1 MMTNN
6 RRFVFDT
13 NVLISAFLF
22 SQSKPRQALE
32 QATVIGVIVLSNS
45 VLSELEEVLY
55 RPKFD
60 RYLTK
65 ERRQEF
71 LENLTEN
78 AQFIDVTEQINEC
91 RDPKDN
97 KYLELALSGQ
107 AECIVT
113 GDDDLL
119 VLNPWRGI
127 EILTA
132 TPAVA
137 RAIVQYPQVW

>member
-22 SQSKPRQALE
+22 SQSQPRQALD
-32 QATVIGVIVLSNS
+32 QAQDIGVIVLSSS
-45 VLSELEEVLY
+45 VFSELKEVLY

-71 LENLTEN
+71 LENLTQN

-97 KYLELALSGQ
+97 KYLELALSSQ

-127 EILTA
+127 YILTIQEFLA
-132 TPAVA
+132 SK
-137 RAIVQYPQVW
+137 

>member
-1 MMTNN
+1 MTNN

-22 SQSKPRQALE
+22 SQSKPRQALD
-32 QATVIGVIVLSNS
+32 QAQDIGVIVLSNS

-60 RYLTK
+60 RYITK

-71 LENLTEN
+71 IENFTEN
-78 AQFIDVTEQINEC
+78 AQFIYVTEEINEC

-107 AECIVT
+107 VECIVT

-127 EILTA
+127 EILN
-132 TPAVA
+132 
-137 RAIVQYPQVW
+137 VQEFLAKK

>member
-22 SQSKPRQALE
+22 SQSKPRQALN
-32 QATVIGVIVLSNS
+32 QAQDIGVIVLSNS

-78 AQFIDVTEQINEC
+78 SQLIDVTEQIDEC

-107 AECIVT
+107 VECIVT

-127 EILTA
+127 EILN
-132 TPAVA
+132 
-137 RAIVQYPQVW
+137 VQEFLASK

>member
-22 SQSKPRQALE
+22 SQSKPRQALD

-71 LENLTEN
+71 LEDLTEN

-127 EILTA
+127 EILT
-132 TPAVA
+132 
-137 RAIVQYPQVW
+137 VQEFLASTS

>member
-1 MMTNN
+1 MMINN

-22 SQSKPRQALE
+22 SQSKPRQALDKS
-32 QATVIGVIVLSNS
+32 QDIGIILLSNS

-78 AQFIDVTEQINEC
+78 AQFIDVSGQIYEC
-91 RDPKDN
+91 RNPKDN

-127 EILTA
+127 EILN
-132 TPAVA
+132 
-137 RAIVQYPQVW
+137 VQEFLASK

>member
-1 MMTNN
+1 MVTNN

-22 SQSKPRQALE
+22 SQSKPRQALD
-32 QATVIGVIVLSNS
+32 QAQNIGIIVLSNS

-60 RYLTK
+60 RYLAK

-71 LENLTEN
+71 LQNLTEN
-78 AQFIDVTEQINEC
+78 VQFIDVNEQINEC

-119 VLNPWRGI
+119 VLNPWRSI
-127 EILTA
+127 KILN
-132 TPAVA
+132 
-137 RAIVQYPQVW
+137 VQKFLANN

>member
-6 RRFVFDT
+6 RWFVFDT

-22 SQSKPRQALE
+22 SQSKPRQALD
-32 QATVIGVIVLSNS
+32 QALDIGVIVLSDS
-45 VLSELEEVLY
+45 VLSELQEVLY

-60 RYLTK
+60 KYLTQ
-65 ERRQEF
+65 ERRQDF
-71 LENLTEN
+71 LKDLTEN
-78 AQFIDVTEQINEC
+78 SQFIDVIEQINEC

-97 KYLELALSGQ
+97 KYLELAVSAK

-127 EILTA
+127 EILT
-132 TPAVA
+132 
-137 RAIVQYPQVW
+137 VQEFLDSK

>member
-1 MMTNN
+1 M
-6 RRFVFDT
+6 
-13 NVLISAFLF
+13 L
-22 SQSKPRQALE
+22 
-32 QATVIGVIVLSNS
+32 LSNS

-78 AQFIDVTEQINEC
+78 SQFIDVTEQIDEC
-91 RDPKDN
+91 RDLKDN

-107 AECIVT
+107 VECIVT

-127 EILTA
+127 KILN
-132 TPAVA
+132 
-137 RAIVQYPQVW
+137 VQEFLANK

>member
-22 SQSKPRQALE
+22 SQSKPRQALD
-32 QATVIGVIVLSNS
+32 QATVIGVIILSNS

-71 LENLTEN
+71 LEDLTEN

-119 VLNPWRGI
+119 VLNPWSGI
-127 EILTA
+127 EILT
-132 TPAVA
+132 
-137 RAIVQYPQVW
+137 VQEFLASK

>member
-1 MMTNN
+1 MTNN
-6 RRFVFDT
+6 RWFVFDT

-22 SQSKPRQALE
+22 SQSKPRQALD

-45 VLSELEEVLY
+45 VLSELESVLY

-65 ERRQEF
+65 EKRQEF
-71 LENLTEN
+71 LDNLTEN
-78 AQFIDVTEQINEC
+78 AQFIDVTEQIKEC
-91 RDPKDN
+91 RNPKDN

-107 AECIVT
+107 AECIIT

-127 EILTA
+127 EILN
-132 TPAVA
+132 
-137 RAIVQYPQVW
+137 VQEFLASK

>member
-32 QATVIGVIVLSNS
+32 QATVIGVIVLSSS

-71 LENLTEN
+71 LEDLTEN

-97 KYLELALSGQ
+97 KYLELALSSQ

-127 EILTA
+127 EILT
-132 TPAVA
+132 
-137 RAIVQYPQVW
+137 VQEFLASK

>member
-1 MMTNN
+1 MTNN

-32 QATVIGVIVLSNS
+32 QATVIGVIVLSNT

-78 AQFIDVTEQINEC
+78 AQFIDVTEQIDEC

-97 KYLELALSGQ
+97 KYLELALSSQ

-127 EILTA
+127 EILT
-132 TPAVA
+132 
-137 RAIVQYPQVW
+137 VQEFLASK

>member
-22 SQSKPRQALE
+22 SQSKPRQALD
-32 QATVIGVIVLSNS
+32 QATVIGVIVLSSS

-65 ERRQEF
+65 KRRQEF
-71 LENLTEN
+71 LEDLTEN

-127 EILTA
+127 EILT
-132 TPAVA
+132 
-137 RAIVQYPQVW
+137 VQEFLASK

>member
-6 RRFVFDT
+6 RRFIFDS

-22 SQSKPRQALE
+22 SQSKPRQALD
-32 QATVIGVIVLSNS
+32 QAQDIGVIVLSNS

-60 RYLTK
+60 KYLTK

-127 EILTA
+127 EILN
-132 TPAVA
+132 
-137 RAIVQYPQVW
+137 VQEFLANK

>member
-22 SQSKPRQALE
+22 SQNKPRQALD
-32 QATVIGVIVLSNS
+32 QAQDIGIIVLSNS

-71 LENLTEN
+71 LQNLTEN
-78 AQFIDVTEQINEC
+78 SQFIDVTEQINEC
-91 RDPKDN
+91 RDLKDN

-107 AECIVT
+107 VECIVT
-113 GDDDLL
+113 GDVDLL

-127 EILTA
+127 EILNVKEFLA
-132 TPAVA
+132 SK
-137 RAIVQYPQVW
+137 

>member
-22 SQSKPRQALE
+22 SQSKPRQALD
-32 QATVIGVIVLSNS
+32 QATVIGVIILSNS

-71 LENLTEN
+71 LEDLTEN
-78 AQFIDVTEQINEC
+78 AQFIDVTEQIDEC

-127 EILTA
+127 EILT
-132 TPAVA
+132 
-137 RAIVQYPQVW
+137 VQEFLASK

>member
-22 SQSKPRQALE
+22 SQSKPRQALVK
-32 QATVIGVIVLSNS
+32 ATVIGVIVLSSS

-97 KYLELALSGQ
+97 KYLELALSSQ

-127 EILTA
+127 EILT
-132 TPAVA
+132 
-137 RAIVQYPQVW
+137 VQEFLAKN

>member
-6 RRFVFDT
+6 RLVVFDT
-13 NVLISAFLF
+13 NVLISAFLL

-32 QATVIGVIVLSNS
+32 RAENIGVIILSNS
-45 VLSELEEVLY
+45 VFSELKEVLY

-65 ERRQEF
+65 ERRQEI
-71 LENLTEN
+71 LENLTET

-97 KYLELALSGQ
+97 KYLELAVSGQ

-119 VLNPWRGI
+119 VLNPFRGI
-127 EILTA
+127 EILT
-132 TPAVA
+132 
-137 RAIVQYPQVW
+137 VQEFLGKN

>member
-22 SQSKPRQALE
+22 SQSKPRQALD
-32 QATVIGVIVLSNS
+32 QATVIGVIILSNS

-71 LENLTEN
+71 LEDLTEN

-127 EILTA
+127 EILT
-132 TPAVA
+132 
-137 RAIVQYPQVW
+137 VQEFLASK

>member
-1 MMTNN
+1 MTNN

-13 NVLISAFLF
+13 NVLVSAFLF
-22 SQSKPRQALE
+22 SQSKPRQALD
-32 QATVIGVIVLSNS
+32 QATVIGVIILSNS
-45 VLSELEEVLY
+45 VLSELKEVLY

-71 LENLTEN
+71 LENLTES

-127 EILTA
+127 EILT
-132 TPAVA
+132 
-137 RAIVQYPQVW
+137 VQEFLASK

>member
-22 SQSKPRQALE
+22 SQSKPRQALD
-32 QATVIGVIVLSNS
+32 QATVIGVIVLSSS

-127 EILTA
+127 EILT
-132 TPAVA
+132 
-137 RAIVQYPQVW
+137 VQEFLAKN

>member
-1 MMTNN
+1 MTNN

-22 SQSKPRQALE
+22 SQSKPRQALD
-32 QATVIGVIVLSNS
+32 QATVIGVILLSNS

-71 LENLTEN
+71 
-78 AQFIDVTEQINEC
+78 
-91 RDPKDN
+91 
-97 KYLELALSGQ
+97 
-107 AECIVT
+107 
-113 GDDDLL
+113 
-119 VLNPWRGI
+119 I
-127 EILTA
+127 E
-132 TPAVA
+132 
-137 RAIVQYPQVW
+137 

>member
-22 SQSKPRQALE
+22 SKGKPRQAFDKA
-32 QATVIGVIVLSNS
+32 QDIGIIIFSNAAF
-45 VLSELEEVLY
+45 SELEEVLY
-55 RPKFD
+55 RRKFD
-60 RYLTK
+60 KYLPL
-65 ERRQEF
+65 EMRQEL
-71 LENLTEN
+71 LENLIETVE
-78 AQFIDVTEQINEC
+78 FIEVTELVNEC

-97 KYLELALSGQ
+97 KYLELAITCQ

-119 VLNPWRGI
+119 VLNPWRSI
-127 EILTA
+127 EILTVVEFLA
-132 TPAVA
+132 NN
-137 RAIVQYPQVW
+137 